1 MEIALQAMSSLYE
14 QFSNSNRNPVPIK
27 TKKSESQVKIRSF
40 VIKMYDQILLTNL
53 PLINSLLLSHKGAIP

>member
-27 TKKSESQVKIRSF
+27 TKKSESRVKIRSF